1 MSDLGSDAG
10 STSLSLMTKVLE
22 ALLKLIAKIYD
33 SWQSRAEREE
43 HKYKAMAA
51 RDEYQKKE
59 AIKKMDGKTGYVNHK
74 LLAKTGEP
82 IVPTEIRLTREEA
95 KIFNEVCK
103 REGVLYSAVTN
114 LQLKKDGEKG
124 NIVIECRKSDLE
136 RLRTAVDRFNE
147 EIRTR
152 QIDKGITDIL
162 SKGEENL
169 TPQDRVDLKEFI
181 RQKEEIQRAYCDR
194 LNEQMQDTVLHNA
207 FDESQLKP
215 MDIGEAL
222 NRNTGRA
229 IDKDQYTI
237 IADAS
242 DPSKIIKCHGY
253 EDKDPETGEPYIKT
267 EYEVYHGD
275 ECMMKTHDGRF
286 KDRPNDYWVNEKDKL
301 EKAAEFSGTY
311 YKFFNE
317 ADYQRWAEHVNEQNR
332 EELSEMEKSPE
343 SKDYGKCREDAY
355 AKLEENGAELK
366 EGVVYD
372 KESGK
377 PLTEIAKDPNITP
390 EQKALAAESITV
402 GKQIQN
408 YDTVESLRNHLDVMN
423 ANLILAKPGTKE
435 YAAAEEAVKSAKEQL
450 AAAYEKDSELVE
462 ERKSINAVQS
472 VQETQTEQER
482 QTEQEHTPE
491 HGDEEHPDDRREE
504 RVDEHDPDKMTMEE
518 AKGAIEEEKAKDG
531 AKGMDVKDREVAD
544 PTKVKAPKS
553 KPDRAD

>member
-1 MSDLGSDAG
+1 MNDLGSDAG
-10 STSLSLMTKVLE
+10 STSLNLMTKVLE
-22 ALLKLIAKIYD
+22 ALLKLIEKIYD
-33 SWQSRAEREE
+33 TWQGRAEREE

-51 RDEYQKKE
+51 RGEYQRKE

-82 IVPTEIRLTREEA
+82 IIPTEIRLTKEEA

-103 REGVLYSAVTN
+103 REGILFSAVTN

-136 RLRTAVDRFNE
+136 KLRIATDRFNE
-147 EIRTR
+147 EIRIR
-152 QIDKGITDIL
+152 QTDKGIAGIL

-169 TPQDRVDLKEFI
+169 TPQDRVDLKELI
-181 RQKEEIQRAYCDR
+181 RQKEEIQRGYCDS
-194 LNEQMQDTVLHNA
+194 LNRQMQNTVLDNV

-222 NRNTGRA
+222 NRHTGRA
-229 IDKDQYTI
+229 IDKDQYSI

-253 EDKDPETGEPYIKT
+253 EDKDPGNGKPYIKT
-267 EYEVYHGD
+267 EYEVYHGNQ
-275 ECMMKTHDGRF
+275 CVMKTHDGRF
-286 KDRPNDYWVNEKDKL
+286 EDRPKDYWVNEKGKL
-301 EKAAEFSGTY
+301 ENAAEFSGTY

-317 ADYQRWAEHVNEQNR
+317 ADYQRWAEYVNEQNR
-332 EELSEMEKSPE
+332 EELHEMEKSPE
-343 SKDYGKCREDAY
+343 SKEYGKCREDAF

-366 EGVVYD
+366 DGIVYD

-377 PLTEIAKDPNITP
+377 PLVEIIQNPKITP

-408 YDTVESLRNHLDVMN
+408 YDTVESLRNHLDVVN
-423 ANLILAKPGTKE
+423 ANVILAKPGTKE
-435 YAAAEEAVKSAKEQL
+435 YIAAEEAVKSTKEQL
-450 AAAYEKDSELVE
+450 AAAYEKDSVLVE
-462 ERKSINAVQS
+462 ERKNINAVQC
-472 VQETQTEQER
+472 VQQTQTEQER
-482 QTEQEHTPE
+482 ATEYENNEHL
-491 HGDEEHPDDRREE
+491 DDRREE

-518 AKGAIEEEKAKDG
+518 AKGVIEEEKAKDG
-531 AKGMDVKDREVAD
+531 AKGMDVKDREVAE
-544 PTKVKAPKS
+544 PTKIKAPKS

>member
-10 STSLSLMTKVLE
+10 STTLNLMTKVLE
-22 ALLKLIAKIYD
+22 ALLKLIGKIFD
-33 SWQSRAEREE
+33 TWQGRAEREE
-43 HKYKAMAA
+43 HKYRAMAA
-51 RDEYQKKE
+51 KSEYQQKE

-82 IVPTEIRLTREEA
+82 IIATEIRLTKEEA

-103 REGVLYSAVTN
+103 REGVLFSAVTN

-124 NIVIECRKSDLE
+124 NIVIECRKSDLKK
-136 RLRTAVDRFNE
+136 LRIATDRFNE
-147 EIRTR
+147 EIRM
-152 QIDKGITDIL
+152 QKIDKGISDIL

-169 TPQDRVDLKEFI
+169 TPQDRVDLKELI
-181 RQKEEIQRAYCDR
+181 SQKEEIQRKHCER
-194 LNEQMQDTVLHNA
+194 LNKQMQDTVLDNA

-222 NRNTGRA
+222 NRHTGRG
-229 IDKDQYTI
+229 IDKDQYSI

-253 EDKDPETGEPYIKT
+253 AEKDPRTGKPYIKT

-275 ECMMKTHDGRF
+275 KCVMKTHDGRF
-286 KDRPNDYWVNEKDKL
+286 EGRPKGYWVNEKEKL
-301 EKAAEFSGTY
+301 ENAAGFSGTY
-311 YKFFNE
+311 YKFFDE
-317 ADYQRWAEHVNEQNR
+317 ADYQQWAEYVNDQNR
-332 EELSEMEKSPE
+332 EELHEMEKSPE
-343 SKDYGKCREDAY
+343 IKDYGKCREDAL

-366 EGVVYD
+366 DGVVYD

-377 PLTEIAKDPNITP
+377 PLVELAKDPKITP

-408 YDTVESLRNHLDVMN
+408 YDTVEALKNHLDVVN
-423 ANLILAKPGTKE
+423 ASVILAKPGTEE
-435 YAAAEEAVKSAKEQL
+435 YTAAEEAVKSAKEQL
-450 AAAYEKDSELVE
+450 STAYEKDSALVE
-462 ERKSINAVQS
+462 ERKNINAVQC
-472 VQETQTEQER
+472 VQQTQSEQER
-482 QTEQEHTPE
+482 QTGQEHTTKHE
-491 HGDEEHPDDRREE
+491 NNEHPDDRREE

-518 AKGAIEEEKAKDG
+518 VKGVIEEEKGKDG
-531 AKGMDVKDREVAD
+531 AKGMDVKDREVSD
-544 PTKVKAPKS
+544 PAKIKAPKS